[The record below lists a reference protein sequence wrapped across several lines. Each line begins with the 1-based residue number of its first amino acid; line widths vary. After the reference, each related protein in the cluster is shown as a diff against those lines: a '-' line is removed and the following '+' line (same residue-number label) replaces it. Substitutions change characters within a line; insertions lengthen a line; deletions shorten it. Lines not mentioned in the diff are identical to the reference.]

1 MMIGGRAVDSAR
13 SPSRLGRTSVWP
25 AAGQAAVR
33 SFARRRAAV
42 RYRRGSRPTV
52 GGDPWLRAIDKAT
65 GEVLQEIELPGTQN
79 GHPITYEVDGR
90 QFIVMSVGG
99 RGQVPELVALA
110 IPAS

>member
-1 MMIGGRAVDSAR
+1 
-13 SPSRLGRTSVWP
+13 
-25 AAGQAAVR
+25 
-33 SFARRRAAV
+33 
-42 RYRRGSRPTV
+42 
-52 GGDPWLRAIDKAT
+52 
-65 GEVLQEIELPGTQN
+65 VLQEIELPGTQN